1 MTDIRLNHIT
11 TQGGDNYY
19 DISFTDGDFTLERGL
34 QTAIQ
39 MSVFCEQRIDDEH
52 VPPTQRG
59 GWVGNILQPVK
70 GYEQGSLI
78 WTKYQSN
85 MNPELKSVLEGYLL
99 NAFTW
104 MIEDGIAQDVEAEVN
119 LLANYKI
126 QGIITITKNDGT
138 QIPPQYFDLWEF
150 TSVN

>member
-1 MTDIRLNHIT
+1 
-11 TQGGDNYY
+11 
-19 DISFTDGDFTLERGL
+19 
-34 QTAIQ
+34 
-39 MSVFCEQRIDDEH
+39 
-52 VPPTQRG
+52 
-59 GWVGNILQPVK
+59 
-70 GYEQGSLI
+70 
-78 WTKYQSN
+78 